1 MIDDRGLVIET
12 ATETQHRTLLA
23 EREPELADVVDKVSA
38 EWNGAVVRT
47 WLASRA
53 TAARADQVMAEK
65 GGRERQDDCDKA
77 TAEEM
82 VCSLM
87 NRNAAIETQDSFAKG
102 LATLLDRDEYAW
114 SGVYNDT
121 RFDRH
126 VRSYI
131 KKLVKMAKT
140 NTGFDNTTHYQ

>member
-1 MIDDRGLVIET
+1 MADEVSKAWSG
-12 ATETQHRTLLA
+12 AT
-23 EREPELADVVDKVSA
+23 
-38 EWNGAVVRT
+38 VRI

-53 TAARADQVMAEK
+53 EAARADQVVAEK
-65 GGRERQDDCDKA
+65 GGRDRQDDCDKA

-87 NRNAAIETQDSFAKG
+87 NRNAAIETQDAFAKG
-102 LATLLDRDEYAW
+102 LATLLDRDEYVW

-140 NTGFDNTTHYQ
+140 NTGFENITHYQ